1 MMFNDLSA
9 RTVPLRDQSGAQGAD
24 RVDLGPLNTLI
35 LSDLHLGE
43 DLAPTATEATRLH
56 VDIVERQLVQFL
68 RHYTRR
74 REDGRP
80 WRLVFN
86 GDLIDF
92 LAITIGPEHPDFA
105 FLAACPSPEE
115 HKYGLRRTPKSAVA
129 VVEAVARRHAE
140 VFRALARFLA
150 SGNRLDIVCGNHDLE
165 LTWPAVQ
172 AAFRAGIAGAWSALP
187 DAQRDGAVRGDEL
200 AGRVEFHPWFFYDRG
215 AVWIE
220 HGHQYDECCSYEHQL
235 DPRRPGGDDIVMNVD
250 NAGAR
255 YVNNRVAD
263 AEESWSMLGYLR
275 FGAGLGLRGFLRLAL
290 AYSKFLAA
298 MIAAWRHGRA
308 RPSVMQERRDSH
320 LARLRQLAER
330 WDMPEETLLALDGAR
345 RPPVVGHL
353 RRLLSTLM
361 LDRILLYSGATLVAL
376 ASVIWLRMPYAAAV
390 AAGALFGSLAAVRVL
405 NRDRL
410 AHPGHFMPEAS
421 AHIHGQVDVR
431 FVVFGHSHE
440 PRAEAVGPDGKMYFN
455 TGTWVPN
462 GKPGIL
468 RSFTHVIVR
477 HRESGPT
484 AQLCQWRD
492 GMSRSFTPG
501 WRPAPAAA
509 LAPRTIAQ
517 VAGEAVAAAGGGG
530 PSGSPATVRAARAG

>member
-1 MMFNDLSA
+1 MTFNDLSV
-9 RTVPLRDQSGAQGAD
+9 RTVPLRDSSGSLRAD
-24 RVDLGPLNTLI
+24 NVDLGPLNTLI

-56 VDIVERQLVQFL
+56 VDIVERQLIQFL

-105 FLAACPSPEE
+105 FLSACPSPEE

-172 AAFRAGIAGAWSALP
+172 AAFRAGIAGSWSALP
-187 DAQRDGAVRGDEL
+187 DAQRAGSPGGDDL
-200 AGRVEFHPWFFYDRG
+200 AGQVEFHPWFFYDRG
-215 AVWIE
+215 AIWIE

-235 DPRRPGGDDIVMNVD
+235 DPRRPGGEDIVMNVD

-263 AEESWSMLGYLR
+263 AEESWSMAGYLR
-275 FGAGLGLRGFLRLAL
+275 FGAGLGVRGFFRLAL
-290 AYSKFLAA
+290 AYTKFLAA
-298 MIAAWRHGRA
+298 MLAAWRHGRA

-330 WDMPEETLLALDGAR
+330 WQMPEETLMALDGGR

-361 LDRILLYSGATLVAL
+361 LDRIVLYSGALLVAL
-376 ASVIWLRMPYAAAV
+376 SSLIWLRMPYAAA
-390 AAGALFGSLAAVRVL
+390 AAAAALLGSLGAVRIL
-405 NRDRL
+405 SRGRL
-410 AHPGHFMPEAS
+410 AHPGHFMPDAS

-440 PRAEAVGPDGKMYFN
+440 PRAEAIGTDGKMYFN

-501 WRPAPAAA
+501 WRPAVVAAP
-509 LAPRTIAQ
+509 APRSIAH
-517 VAGEAVAAAGGGG
+517 VAAAVASGGAG
-530 PSGSPATVRAARAG
+530 SGAPATVRAARAG

>member
-1 MMFNDLSA
+1 MMFNELSG
-9 RTVPLRDQSGAQGAD
+9 RTVPVRDQSGILSPD
-24 RVDLGPLNTLI
+24 RADLGPLNTLV

-105 FLAACPSPEE
+105 FLSACPSPEE

-129 VVEAVARRHAE
+129 VVEAVARRHAD

-150 SGNRLDIVCGNHDLE
+150 SGNRLDVVCGNHDLE

-187 DAQRDGAVRGDEL
+187 DGQRDGAVRADQL

-275 FGAGLGLRGFLRLAL
+275 FGAGLGVRGFFRLAL

-308 RPSVMQERRDSH
+308 RPSAMQERRDSH

-361 LDRILLYSGATLVAL
+361 LDRILLYSGAILVAL

-410 AHPGHFMPEAS
+410 HHPGHFMPEAS

-440 PRAEAVGPDGKMYFN
+440 PRAEAVGTDGKMYFN

-517 VAGEAVAAAGGGG
+517 VAEEAIAAGGGG

>member
-1 MMFNDLSA
+1 MTFPD
-9 RTVPLRDQSGAQGAD
+9 SG
-24 RVDLGPLNTLI
+24 RLNTLV

-56 VDIVERQLVQFL
+56 VDLVERQLVQFL
-68 RHYTRR
+68 RHYSRR
-74 REDGRP
+74 REEGRP

-105 FLAACPSPEE
+105 FLSARPSPEE
-115 HKYGLRRTPKSAVA
+115 HKYGLRRTAKSAVA
-129 VVEAVARRHAE
+129 VVEAVTRRHAE

-150 SGNRLDIVCGNHDLE
+150 RGNRLDLVCGNHDVE

-172 AAFRAGIAGAWSALP
+172 AAFRAGIARAWSSLP
-187 DAQRDGAVRGDEL
+187 ESQRAGAASGDEI
-200 AGRVEFHPWFFYDRG
+200 ARGVDFHPWFFYDRG

-220 HGHQYDECCSYEHQL
+220 HGHQFDECCSFEHQL
-235 DPRRPGGDDIVMNVD
+235 DPRRPGGDDVVMNVD

-255 YVNNRVAD
+255 YVANRVAD
-263 AEESWSMLGYLR
+263 AEESWSMAGYLR
-275 FGAGLGLRGFLRLAL
+275 FGAGLGLRGFVRLAL

-298 MIAAWRHGRA
+298 MVAAWRNGKA

-320 LARLRQLAER
+320 LARLRQLASR
-330 WDMPEETLLALDGAR
+330 WQLSEETLLALDSGR

-361 LDRILLYSGATLVAL
+361 LDRIVLYSGALLLGVASLV
-376 ASVIWLRMPYAAAV
+376 WLRMPYAPAV
-390 AAGALFGSLAAVRVL
+390 AAAGMVGALALVRAL

-410 AHPGHFMPEAS
+410 RHPGHFMPQAS
-421 AHIHGQVDVR
+421 ARIHEHVDAR

-440 PRAEAVGPDGKMYFN
+440 PVAEAIGTEGKMYFN
-455 TGTWVPN
+455 TGTWVPS
-462 GKPGIL
+462 GRPGIL

-484 AQLCQWRD
+484 AELCQWRD
-492 GMSRSFTPG
+492 GMSRAFTPG
-501 WRPAPAAA
+501 WRPARGLEPAARPA
-509 LAPRTIAQ
+509 E
-517 VAGEAVAAAGGGG
+517 VATAEVAVAATGG
-530 PSGSPATVRAARAG
+530 SGAPASARAARAG

>member
-1 MMFNDLSA
+1 MMFNELSGP
-9 RTVPLRDQSGAQGAD
+9 TVPVRDQSGILSPD
-24 RVDLGPLNTLI
+24 RADLGPLNTLV

-105 FLAACPSPEE
+105 FLSACPSPEE

-129 VVEAVARRHAE
+129 VVEAVARRHAD

-150 SGNRLDIVCGNHDLE
+150 SGNRLDVVCGNHDLE

-187 DAQRDGAVRGDEL
+187 DGQRDGAVRADQL

-275 FGAGLGLRGFLRLAL
+275 FGAGLGVRGFFRLAL

-308 RPSVMQERRDSH
+308 RPSAMQERRDSH

-361 LDRILLYSGATLVAL
+361 LDRILLYSGAFLVAL

-410 AHPGHFMPEAS
+410 HHPGHFMPEAS
-421 AHIHGQVDVR
+421 AHIHGKVDVR

-440 PRAEAVGPDGKMYFN
+440 PRAEAVGTDGKMYFN

-517 VAGEAVAAAGGGG
+517 VAEEAIAAGGGG
-530 PSGSPATVRAARAG
+530 PAGSPATVRAARAG